1 MSETDSV
8 LFNVDINN
16 YNGPLD
22 VLLDLAKAQKVD
34 LEEISITKLADQF
47 HEYITNE
54 KHLNLEIASEYLL
67 IATWLAYLKSKL
79 LLPGTPEEEFKVQE
93 VAEKLKLQ
101 LKKLELIRLLSEQM
115 LKRNRLGREIRTRGI
130 KGNIRS
136 IYSSEYNVNL
146 FELLKAYSSVVMTK
160 DFQTMSIPKL
170 PVFTTE
176 DGIKT
181 IKQFL
186 GKLMDWKNI
195 NDLIPKNFKNGS
207 KYKRTGKAGIFAGSL
222 ELVKEGNLSIKQDNL
237 FELLKTYS
245 TIIMTKDF
253 QKMDIPKLPVFTTEE
268 GIKTIKEFFGKLVY
282 WKKLDDLIPKNFKR
296 GSRYKRTGKAGIFAG
311 SLELVKEGNL
321 KIKQE
326 ELFEEIYIKENK

>member
-1 MSETDSV
+1 MSESDSV
-8 LFNVDINN
+8 LFSVDINN

-22 VLLDLAKAQKVD
+22 VLLDLARAQKVD

-47 HEYITNE
+47 HDYITKE
-54 KHLNLEIASEYLL
+54 KDLNLEIASEYLL
-67 IATWLAYLKSKL
+67 MATWLAYLKSKL

-136 IYSSEYNVNL
+136 IYSSEYNITL
-146 FELLKAYSSVVMTK
+146 FELLKSYSSVVMTK
-160 DFQTMSIPKL
+160 DFQTMNIPKL

-186 GKLMDWKNI
+186 GKLMDWKNLD
-195 NDLIPKNFKNGS
+195 DLIPTNFKNGS
-207 KYKRTGKAGIFAGSL
+207 KYKKTGKAGIFAWSL
-222 ELVKEGNLSIKQDNL
+222 ELVKEGNLSMKQDNL
-237 FELLKTYS
+237 F
-245 TIIMTKDF
+245 D
-253 QKMDIPKLPVFTTEE
+253 DIYVRE
-268 GIKTIKEFFGKLVY
+268 VN
-282 WKKLDDLIPKNFKR
+282 D
-296 GSRYKRTGKAGIFAG
+296 
-311 SLELVKEGNL
+311 
-321 KIKQE
+321 
-326 ELFEEIYIKENK
+326 